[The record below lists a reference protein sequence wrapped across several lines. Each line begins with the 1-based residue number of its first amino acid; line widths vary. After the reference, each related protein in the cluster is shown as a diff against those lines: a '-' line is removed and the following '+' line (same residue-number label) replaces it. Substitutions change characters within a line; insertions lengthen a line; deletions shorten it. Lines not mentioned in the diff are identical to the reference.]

1 MRMFRFG
8 LGFVG
13 LAAGLLAGGCKST
26 TETSPPPL
34 TSATCSDPT
43 AAVVITDPTNYSLTD
58 DFTMQ
63 VATLKDNTDLVFDWS
78 RVTVDFFGKAVDP
91 ANDID
96 TVLLSLW
103 NLTPAGIEEALKV
116 DNLPLAQN
124 NGVITTFPDGT
135 YTSQDLLN
143 FNLLGQPLPV
153 DQLWG
158 YFNTATPNY
167 QYPQD
172 QYTFLAMAQTG
183 TDVGR
188 NPRMISLFHIDPTAT
203 QTELDFTNSSTK
215 LDYSVDLIRA
225 APLRVPAGTPALTID
240 WGQMHTNAI
249 GNEYVYSQITQAA
262 VAHYTTK
269 DAPRAPEGLPQPG
282 GDRGQLVVGRGGGR
296 EQHRSERPHR
306 QGWRGIPGHRLERRL
321 DGGALLHQLQ
331 QPGPLVDHHPATL
344 PVDRRSPERAGF
356 EREPGRPGGRKGAE
370 AAELAQ
376 RVGLWRLRQIDQV
389 RHLTEDFGRGDVAGR
404 CSRAGRTSSISSAF
418 CR

>member
-1 MRMFRFG
+1 MSMRTCLGKWTSQSLRFAA
-8 LGFVG
+8 GFVG
-13 LAAGLLAGGCKST
+13 ATAALLAPGCKSAA
-26 TETSPPPL
+26 TSPPAL
-34 TSATCSDPT
+34 TSAACSDPT

-63 VATLKDNTDLVFDWS
+63 VATLKDNSDLLFDWS

-96 TVLLSLW
+96 TVLISLW

-135 YTSQDLLN
+135 YTAQDLLN

-172 QYTFLAMAQTG
+172 QYTFLAMAQSG
-183 TDVGR
+183 TDVGK
-188 NPRMISLFHIDPTAT
+188 NPRMISLFHIDPAAT

-215 LDYSVDLIRA
+215 LDYTVDLIKA
-225 APLRVPAGTPALTID
+225 APLRVPKSTPALTID
-240 WGQMHTNAI
+240 WSQMHTNAI
-249 GNEYVYSQITQAA
+249 GNEYIYSQITQAA

-269 DAPRAPEGLPQPG
+269 TLPELQKDFLNLEAIADGWWSGPVVAGSSIDLSGLA
-282 GDRGQLVVGRGGGR
+282 DK
-296 EQHRSERPHR
+296 
-306 QGWRGIPGHRLERRL
+306 
-321 DGGALLHQLQ
+321 GGAAFPGIDANGVWMAALFCTNCNNPAPWSITILQ
-331 QPGPLVDHHPATL
+331 P
-344 PVDRRSPERAGF
+344 
-356 EREPGRPGGRKGAE
+356 
-370 AAELAQ
+370 
-376 RVGLWRLRQIDQV
+376 
-389 RHLTEDFGRGDVAGR
+389 
-404 CSRAGRTSSISSAF
+404 CN
-418 CR
+418 